1 MLLIRRWRPV
11 VLGLWRRFAR
21 WRRSRPFAAGLF
33 TLLSG
38 IVIAVPPYASFRLGD
53 AIVSISTIAG
63 LSAAVIGALL
73 AVCGLSLWL
82 RPRYRIAAAVT
93 TLVLSLAALSATNLG
108 GFLVGTLLGLIGA
121 ALAFA
126 WTHQPPQPRRNRWFR
141 LGRGVVVLIVGCA
154 VGHESAAV
162 SGPPPARSWTLVA
175 ESVEADGVVYHG
187 IDRLMVDG
195 RLTRTMRFTMR
206 SMRMTVPV
214 LSGGRT
220 ILIKAPRGAVAGV
233 DMHMLRLTGD
243 LQLLGLLPIP
253 VDFTPD
259 HPPPLVPPSFVI
271 TGVTT
276 VNALVRGETVTLPGA
291 RFTAR

>member
-1 MLLIRRWRPV
+1 MLLTRRWRAV
-11 VLGLWRRFAR
+11 CSDRWSRFAR

-33 TLLSG
+33 TLFSA
-38 IVIAVPPYASFRLGD
+38 IVVAVPPYASFRIGD
-53 AIVSISTIAG
+53 AIVSISTVAG
-63 LSAAVIGALL
+63 VSAVVIGTLL
-73 AVCGLSLWL
+73 GVCGLSLWL
-82 RPRYRIAAAVT
+82 RPQYRVAAAVM
-93 TLVLSLAALSATNLG
+93 TLVLSLVALSATNLG
-108 GFLVGTLLGLIGA
+108 GFLIGTLLGLIGA

-126 WTHQPPQPRRNRWFR
+126 WTQRPSRPRRNRWR
-141 LGRGVVVLIVGCA
+141 LLGRGMVVLIAGA
-154 VGHESAAV
+154 AAAHESAVA

-175 ESVEADGVVYHG
+175 ESIQADGVVYRG

-206 SMRMTVPV
+206 SMRMTAPA
-214 LSGGRT
+214 LYGGRT
-220 ILIKAPRGAVAGV
+220 IVIEAPHGAATGV

-259 HPPPLVPPSFVI
+259 RPPPLVPPSFVI

-276 VNALVRGETVTLPGA
+276 VNALVRGETLTLRGT